1 LIQNTERGFHHGGL
15 VAESSQ
21 MSYWD
26 MAASLVTQGA
36 IPARMFNEGNTEH
49 FAVYAKLRPFLDEIR
64 NTTRYTDYLQHLEE
78 VVHLHPHSA
87 DRVAIFARYIDRQ
100 RGLAAEG
107 KQRAS
112 YPVADA

>member
-1 LIQNTERGFHHGGL
+1 MIEFRRRGIRERRMTTRPTWVRCPGASAALIQNTERGFHHGGL

-64 NTTRYTDYLQHLEE
+64 NTTRYTDYLQH
-78 VVHLHPHSA
+78 
-87 DRVAIFARYIDRQ
+87 
-100 RGLAAEG
+100 
-107 KQRAS
+107 
-112 YPVADA
+112 